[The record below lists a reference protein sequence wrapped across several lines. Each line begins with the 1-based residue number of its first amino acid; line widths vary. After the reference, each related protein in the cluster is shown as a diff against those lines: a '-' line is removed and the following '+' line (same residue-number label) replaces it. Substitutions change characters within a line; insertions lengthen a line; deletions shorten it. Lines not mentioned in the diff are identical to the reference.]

1 MVCVFFK
8 QPFYNGYLYPIREVL
23 MKGFNY
29 FN

>member
-1 MVCVFFK
+1 MVCVFK